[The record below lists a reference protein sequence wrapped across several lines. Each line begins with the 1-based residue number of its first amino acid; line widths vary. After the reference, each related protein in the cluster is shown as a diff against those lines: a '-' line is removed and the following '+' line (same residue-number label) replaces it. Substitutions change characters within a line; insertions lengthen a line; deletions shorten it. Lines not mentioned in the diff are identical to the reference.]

1 LLGLFSRKRRDRGGL
16 TGVEIAPGGLA
27 LVHVDRL
34 DDRAQPRLKTC
45 EFVAGNHGG
54 AALQGLV
61 RSHGLAQTRC
71 VLSLHPSQYTIALI
85 ERPAVDDDELPAALR
100 WRIKDLID
108 YPPEEAIIDTLPAAA
123 GSAEHDANQVT
134 VVIMRRALA
143 AELHRTLVDAGLQ
156 PVAFDIRELCQ
167 RNISELLPESE
178 RGLIVLQLSQDRIHV
193 YGFHAG
199 ELLLGR
205 RIAMRGDELAS
216 ELAARGDHPEESGAL
231 ERTTVEIQRTLDFY
245 LNRARRGH
253 PACLLVVPFVSEL
266 PGLCTHLTQMVDLP
280 CRPLDLN
287 VLLEAQGALP
297 DTLQAA
303 TINALGAALRRPA
316 EVSS

>member
-1 LLGLFSRKRRDRGGL
+1 
-16 TGVEIAPGGLA
+16 
-27 LVHVDRL
+27 
-34 DDRAQPRLKTC
+34 
-45 EFVAGNHGG
+45 
-54 AALQGLV
+54 
-61 RSHGLAQTRC
+61 
-71 VLSLHPSQYTIALI
+71 
-85 ERPAVDDDELPAALR
+85 
-100 WRIKDLID
+100 
-108 YPPEEAIIDTLPAAA
+108 
-123 GSAEHDANQVT
+123 
-134 VVIMRRALA
+134 
-143 AELHRTLVDAGLQ
+143 
-156 PVAFDIRELCQ
+156 
-167 RNISELLPESE
+167 
-178 RGLIVLQLSQDRIHV
+178 
-193 YGFHAG
+193 
-199 ELLLGR
+199 
-205 RIAMRGDELAS
+205 MRGDELAS